1 MSSKHL
7 RVSPSM
13 SSSSSPMMVSS
24 LRDSM
29 SDNKQQRWS
38 MLTSALLVKIFGYV
52 DDVTRLI
59 VIERTCKAWNHV
71 MISSGWTS
79 LDVTDI
85 SDDMDAAWC
94 HAMGNTRLKTVQTL
108 KFPEIRVTAFER
120 VVRSTPRAQHVR
132 GAIAM
137 MSTLNRVAKSVLS
150 VLSMWTQL
158 RSLKLGLQVYV
169 TSVDDKCIVIPALPF
184 LQELSIQL
192 DLRYTD
198 GGGYY
203 SASDGEGIFK
213 VVLSPCPELT
223 TLDVNTEDPLMTLVS
238 APTSWDPNGTLRN
251 ISIRHNLRLHK
262 KSITWNHLVGR
273 SVKHLLHFKTDDV
286 TQDDIKL
293 ISEMCDLQSLI
304 INPYLNVNNSTTF
317 FSPLS
322 TLSKLATLRIP
333 LRNSE
338 NTFINPDF
346 MSSLSNLQTIC
357 IDNTSIVTLKFI
369 LTLISRFTTIQN
381 IQINRTEFGKLNSS
395 LHIDQFRQFVE
406 TIKLPS
412 NPAVLN
418 ADMLYYNDGQWLC
431 HY

>member
-1 MSSKHL
+1 MSIKHL

-13 SSSSSPMMVSS
+13 SSSSSPLLVSS
-24 LRDSM
+24 LLE
-29 SDNKQQRWS
+29 NNHELRWS
-38 MLTSALLVKIFGYV
+38 ILTSALLVNIFGYV
-52 DDVTRLI
+52 DDVARLI
-59 VIERTCKAWNHV
+59 GIERTCKGWNLV
-71 MISSGWTS
+71 MTSSGWTT
-79 LDVTDI
+79 LDLPGI
-85 SDDMDAAWC
+85 RSDMDAAWC
-94 HAMGNTRLKTVQTL
+94 HTMGNARLKTVQTINL
-108 KFPEIRVTAFER
+108 GVIRVGALER
-120 VVRSTPRAQHVR
+120 IVRSTPRAQHVR
-132 GAIAM
+132 VAIVM
-137 MSTLNRVAKSVLS
+137 MGTPNRVSKSVLS
-150 VLSMWTQL
+150 VLNMWTQL
-158 RSLKLGLQVYV
+158 RSLELCMQVYV
-169 TSVDDKCIVIPALPF
+169 TSVDDKCIVIPTFPF

-192 DLRYTD
+192 DLRYND

-203 SASDGEGIFK
+203 SASDGEGILK
-213 VVLSPCPELT
+213 LVLSLCPELK
-223 TLDVNTEDPLMTLVS
+223 TLEVTTEDPLLTLVS
-238 APTSWDPNGTLRN
+238 DPTSWDPNAALRR
-251 ISIRHNLRLHK
+251 ISIRHNMTFHK
-262 KSITWNHLVGR
+262 KSINWNHLVGR
-273 SVKHLLHFKTDDV
+273 SIKHLLYFKTDDV

-304 INPYLNVNNSTTF
+304 LNPYLNVNNSTTF